1 MPSAVDLGI
10 ADHGERPS
18 REQAA
23 QIAIALL
30 ADTAKLVL
38 TPARVLLGHKPNPGR
53 EVPSGSEGL
62 GISNARDQRCGQ
74 RWTDARDRIRSLA
87 RRV

>member
-1 MPSAVDLGI
+1 MPGAMDLGI
-10 ADHGERPS
+10 ADHCECAS

-38 TPARVLLGHKPNPGR
+38 AAARVLPRHETNPG
-53 EVPSGSEGL
+53 
-62 GISNARDQRCGQ
+62 
-74 RWTDARDRIRSLA
+74 
-87 RRV
+87 